1 MSLLVFKLPFPGDLT
16 DAKTKDK
23 LGSDQIE
30 GEWQTYQSILKRSKV
45 TERTKWIDIR
55 GNHDSFNIPDLQS
68 IRNYYRTYSAWQKE
82 GSFHYLHRTPF
93 GNYSFICVDATLNP
107 GPKRPYNF
115 FGIVDKNQMHKLS
128 ILATESHY
136 SNQTVWFG
144 HYPTSIMI
152 SPSPGIRTAM
162 SSAVAFMCGHLH
174 SLGGIAPALH
184 SKHQHGTLEL
194 ELADWMSN
202 RRYRIFAFDHD
213 LFSFVDLTFDE
224 WPVVLITNPKSAL
237 YTNPAQ
243 EPLGRILH
251 STHIRVLAFSTTPI
265 TSVKVSIDGVEL
277 GEAARASGPLY
288 VLEWNPAN
296 YVTGLHKIKVQV
308 QDSAK
313 RSHVKSHLFTLEDD
327 VSLSFNFL
335 PSLILLTDHY
345 ILAQA
350 LFALTVLSQIILIVI
365 FRYKRRP
372 VLRVPPGFF
381 ALTSFSIHV
390 LSKTN
395 TFYYAILL
403 LTVYTAVGPWF
414 VGEIIDGHVGACFA
428 FGVFVRGHFH
438 QGSLTYVVGLMQMA
452 FYNLPLTAYLCWCLL
467 LRCQGYGFSSH
478 LRHGKK
484 LVYLPVHFFMFLLLA
499 WQIYS
504 CVFLLLTYGALSFVL
519 SPMKT
524 WLLVATLVVTRK
536 VWLFSSPELRVYIA
550 ELKNCQSS

>member
-1 MSLLVFKLPFPGDLT
+1 
-16 DAKTKDK
+16 
-23 LGSDQIE
+23 
-30 GEWQTYQSILKRSKV
+30 
-45 TERTKWIDIR
+45 
-55 GNHDSFNIPDLQS
+55 
-68 IRNYYRTYSAWQKE
+68 
-82 GSFHYLHRTPF
+82 
-93 GNYSFICVDATLNP
+93 
-107 GPKRPYNF
+107 
-115 FGIVDKNQMHKLS
+115 
-128 ILATESHY
+128 
-136 SNQTVWFG
+136 
-144 HYPTSIMI
+144 
-152 SPSPGIRTAM
+152 
-162 SSAVAFMCGHLH
+162 MCGHLH